1 MGNRIRVG
9 PRQLLLWAR
18 RFTLLITSGVSL
30 VRALDVLEAEAEPP
44 LDEVSA
50 GLKAAIAEG
59 STLSEAMRK
68 FPDVFT
74 PLALMMCRAG
84 EVAGVL
90 DKTMARWAGWMERNL
105 AFRDRFDTLML
116 LAQAV
121 GKSTPEMEGYMRD
134 EIPDVSERI
143 RAIAFCRMFG
153 MCLTSGVP
161 LLPALAVAEELFVDD
176 PDAVTALTDAGND
189 VVEGKSDAIAR
200 MLERLGL
207 PPVVC
212 VLGQVGEETGQLD
225 VTMEDAA
232 GFLEY
237 EMETKMSAALA
248 RLAAGLK
255 E

>member
-1 MGNRIRVG
+1 MGWTR
-9 PRQLLLWAR
+9 AR
-18 RFTLLITSGVSL
+18 RPEQKQQ
-30 VRALDVLEAEAEPP
+30 RRMD
-44 LDEVSA
+44 
-50 GLKAAIAEG
+50 
-59 STLSEAMRK
+59 
-68 FPDVFT
+68 
-74 PLALMMCRAG
+74 
-84 EVAGVL
+84 
-90 DKTMARWAGWMERNL
+90 
-105 AFRDRFDTLML
+105 L
-116 LAQAV
+116 LAAAA
-121 GKSTPEMEGYMRD
+121 ELFR
-134 EIPDVSERI
+134 ERG
-143 RAIAFCRMFG
+143 FD
-153 MCLTSGVP
+153 GVP
-161 LLPALAVAEELFVDD
+161 LSEIAAAAGMSKAAVYRYFDSKEQIFLEILAEDYRAWTTRLEQALAPLAGSND
-176 PDAVTALTDAGND
+176 PDAVAALTDAGND